1 MRDYSKLSI
10 QERKAMN
17 ASARKKLAEGAIE
30 RVKSVG
36 KSILEGVT
44 FPIMAGVKIGDSLKN
59 RFGRPVSKKL
69 LPMIKRLRK
78 FKRNKET

>member
-36 KSILEGVT
+36 KSILE
-44 FPIMAGVKIGDSLKN
+44 
-59 RFGRPVSKKL
+59 
-69 LPMIKRLRK
+69 
-78 FKRNKET
+78 